1 MRTLLNQMAQAAPG
15 RNSITATKS
24 RMGYLTATRRAM
36 CGNCQHALQDGQ
48 LFDCGKGGFFTTR
61 YAVCDK
67 HAREQQQGA
76 KA

>member
-1 MRTLLNQMAQAAPG
+1 MNALP
-15 RNSITATKS
+15 NSIDAAKA

-36 CGNCQHALQDGQ
+36 CGNCKHVLQNGQ
-48 LFDCGKGGFFTTR
+48 YFSCGKGGFFTTR

-67 HAREQQQGA
+67 HVREQQTGA